1 MKKILLPLLLVNF
14 IIYNL
19 QAQNV
24 GIGTAS
30 PNASAQLDIYADNK
44 GILIPRVA
52 LTALN
57 SATPVVS
64 PANGLL
70 VYNIS
75 TGAPPP
81 NTISPGFYYWDAVAV
96 VWVRL
101 FSANESLWNATATDA
116 PALNYN
122 DDIYRKS
129 KVAIGTGLAANNALL
144 QVGTGTN
151 TDLGFLVSGNTGA
164 LSTVP
169 DIGAGSRMMFYP
181 GKSAFRAGYVSGI
194 QWDNTKTGF
203 YSTALGRSTVASGVS
218 SFATGDSSVASGI
231 FSIAMGQQDSAI
243 ANYTVAIGY
252 QSKAIA
258 SGARAIGQTAL
269 AFGSNST
276 AIGTAVI
283 AEGTSATAIGHQPNA
298 TGNYSTALG
307 YQTYT
312 QGNYSAA
319 LGSTAKAYGNY
330 SVALGNNTQSNGAS
344 STALGYNTT
353 SQGAFSTAMGNN
365 TQADGASST
374 AMGNATTASGEFS
387 TAMGYNTRAGYSS
400 TAMGN
405 STTASGD
412 YSTAMGWN
420 TSAAGHYSTAIG
432 RETKANVNYTTAM
445 GFNTDASGG
454 YSTAMG
460 TDTKSPGNYSTAMGL
475 ATNAGALASFSIG
488 RYNDPVLSSSPTGW
502 ALSDPLFY
510 IGNGLNSGA
519 LSNALIVYKNANT
532 DIKGYTRLGDITE
545 AAPRIKIKK
554 LTGTSAA
561 TEGTWVNIAHGLT
574 QSKIIGVN
582 IIMNVPGFVNLPPSY
597 TFQAEY
603 EYQYQVAATNIVVL
617 NTTTNSANI
626 LNKSFTVLITYEE

>member
-1 MKKILLPLLLVNF
+1 M
-14 IIYNL
+14 
-19 QAQNV
+19 
-24 GIGTAS
+24 
-30 PNASAQLDIYADNK
+30 
-44 GILIPRVA
+44 
-52 LTALN
+52 
-57 SATPVVS
+57 
-64 PANGLL
+64 
-70 VYNIS
+70 
-75 TGAPPP
+75 
-81 NTISPGFYYWDAVAV
+81 
-96 VWVRL
+96 
-101 FSANESLWNATATDA
+101 
-116 PALNYN
+116 
-122 DDIYRKS
+122 
-129 KVAIGTGLAANNALL
+129 
-144 QVGTGTN
+144 
-151 TDLGFLVSGNTGA
+151 
-164 LSTVP
+164 
-169 DIGAGSRMMFYP
+169 
-181 GKSAFRAGYVSGI
+181 
-194 QWDNTKTGF
+194 
-203 YSTALGRSTVASGVS
+203 
-218 SFATGDSSVASGI
+218 
-231 FSIAMGQQDSAI
+231 
-243 ANYTVAIGY
+243 
-252 QSKAIA
+252 
-258 SGARAIGQTAL
+258 
-269 AFGSNST
+269 
-276 AIGTAVI
+276 
-283 AEGTSATAIGHQPNA
+283 
-298 TGNYSTALG
+298 
-307 YQTYT
+307 
-312 QGNYSAA
+312 
-319 LGSTAKAYGNY
+319 
-330 SVALGNNTQSNGAS
+330 
-344 STALGYNTT
+344 GYNTT

-432 RETKANVNYTTAM
+432 RETKANVNYATAM

-475 ATNAGALASFSIG
+475 ATNAGALAAFSIG

-502 ALSDPLFY
+502 APSDPLFY

-603 EYQYQVAATNIVVL
+603 EYQYIHNNIYS
-617 NTTTNSANI
+617 NN
-626 LNKSFTVLITYEE
+626 F